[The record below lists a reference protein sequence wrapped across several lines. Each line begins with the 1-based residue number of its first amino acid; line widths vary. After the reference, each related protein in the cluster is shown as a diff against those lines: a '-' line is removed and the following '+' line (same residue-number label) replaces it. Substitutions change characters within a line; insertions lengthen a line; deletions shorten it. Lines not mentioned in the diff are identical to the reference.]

1 MHLRHLL
8 LLFLSFISINIFS
21 QTTASQQVTT
31 FTIEAPQLNTKKK
44 IWVYLPKNYKN
55 SKLFQKWKRNKITI
69 DKYTKAILTLI
80 AVGI

>member
-1 MHLRHLL
+1 M
-8 LLFLSFISINIFS
+8 
-21 QTTASQQVTT
+21 
-31 FTIEAPQLNTKKK
+31 K
-44 IWVYLPKNYKN
+44 KNYKN